1 MLYILYTSTQRLK
14 TMKKEEENKNEH
26 TTIRVSKSFRDSL
39 AAVAPKNMTFEE
51 FIEDN
56 LDLNEVDLK

>member
-1 MLYILYTSTQRLK
+1 MT
-14 TMKKEEENKNEH
+14 KEDENKNDH

-51 FIEDN
+51 FLEDN
-56 LDLNEVDLK
+56 LDINEVER

>member
-1 MLYILYTSTQRLK
+1 MTTEDETK
-14 TMKKEEENKNEH
+14 GEH
-26 TTIRVSKSFRDSL
+26 TTIRVTKSFRDSL

-56 LDLNEVDLK
+56 LDINEVDR